1 MKADYQGMPNGVVN
15 GRTGLTTNL
24 AVRWLLIVLLLAAIV
39 LEAYYIAMLRGT
51 IAKQS
56 EDLRQ
61 ISVQLQT
68 LRSESSSLQDELT
81 SARKNRGEGIN
92 EHSPDR

>member
-1 MKADYQGMPNGVVN
+1 MKADYHDGPRVDCS
-15 GRTGLTTNL
+15 GRTGLRTNL
-24 AVRWLLIVLLLAAIV
+24 AVRWVLILLLLAAIV
-39 LEAYYIAMLRGT
+39 LEAYYIVMLRGT
-51 IAKQS
+51 IAQQS

-81 SARKNRGEGIN
+81 SARKNRGEDTN
-92 EHSPDR
+92 EHTPDR